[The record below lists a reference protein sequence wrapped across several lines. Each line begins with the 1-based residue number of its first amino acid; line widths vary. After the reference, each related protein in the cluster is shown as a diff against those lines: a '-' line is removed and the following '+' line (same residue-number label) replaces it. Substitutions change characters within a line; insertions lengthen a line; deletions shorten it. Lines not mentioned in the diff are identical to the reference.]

1 MQRIRNM
8 LLTRAEC
15 EQILKNMLNATE
27 ELWQL
32 LDYRLERDTTAVGYL
47 GDYYTLTLSYC
58 TADPK
63 NVQTRQLFVKALPQL
78 SDEMEKEAIFR
89 KEAWLYDNLLTYMQE
104 YSNVKWS
111 AKCLYTRPDLIV
123 LENIKLAGYRAAAEK
138 LLSETQL
145 QQLLRSMAAFHASS
159 LVYEQ
164 RQNFNI
170 GRECSE
176 RLQEITVASNIAWF
190 TTGIS
195 AVLAVIKSLPQYQA
209 NSWIDQQLA
218 KMVERVYE
226 QVSPSTKYRNVLC
239 HRDLWAGNVFF
250 PADPQDAAI
259 LVDYQT
265 CRYSP
270 PAVDLCFCL
279 YLNLTSTERQRLESK
294 SLDFYYNWLQ
304 QSLQQFGLQSDEI
317 ISKEELLQSYEK
329 FRLFATVYSAVAST
343 IIKVPPAFVTNEF
356 KYIDR
361 SAAIMKHMRENA
373 VFRDEMEKCCIEV
386 VEIAMDNL

>member
-1 MQRIRNM
+1 M

-58 TADPK
+58 T
-63 NVQTRQLFVKALPQL
+63 VT
-78 SDEMEKEAIFR
+78 
-89 KEAWLYDNLLTYMQE
+89 
-104 YSNVKWS
+104 NVKWS